1 MIFITISYKN
11 KYAVKINTERM
22 AFARNTEVFNIS
34 EQESKN
40 KNKFNSSGLIVI
52 KSALSLLINELYS
65 LSQSYIK
72 RTMDK
77 VIEKTW
83 FK

>member
-11 KYAVKINTERM
+11 KYAVEINTERM

-40 KNKFNSSGLIVI
+40 KKKFNSSGLIVI
-52 KSALSLLINELYS
+52 KTALSILIKKLYS
-65 LSQSYIK
+65 LWKIYIK
-72 RTMDK
+72 RIMDK
-77 VIEKTW
+77 VIEQTW
-83 FK
+83 F

>member
-40 KNKFNSSGLIVI
+40 KK
-52 KSALSLLINELYS
+52 
-65 LSQSYIK
+65 
-72 RTMDK
+72 K
-77 VIEKTW
+77 V
-83 FK
+83 